1 MRQHCNGEDN
11 IKMRA
16 SIVTFSLFLPLM
28 LMASYIGLF
37 RQIFKK
43 PSLLEW
49 VYIFWPIFLA
59 LLMFTNVFILSKRYP
74 GISKFFIPN
83 ISKIYYFVSI
93 IFFIILLLFPS
104 IEYFDMIDHK
114 SRVKSLRLNPLLL
127 ATGELASF
135 VTCTA
140 LFYRVNG
147 AKIKILNTLKLGLPI
162 FFVYLFYFVSS
173 LSRA

>member
-1 MRQHCNGEDN
+1 MRQNCNGEVN
-11 IKMRA
+11 LKMRA

-83 ISKIYYFVSI
+83 ISKIYYFVYI
-93 IFFIILLLFPS
+93 IFFTILLLFPS

-114 SRVKSLRLNPLLL
+114 SRVKFLRLNPLLL

-147 AKIKILNTLKLGLPI
+147 AKITILNTLKLGLPI